1 MNETVKYSKENATLS
16 LQKMIS
22 GWLAENGTRNV
33 SSLAR
38 GAGVS
43 EACVRRIMTN
53 NSLPTTINLHKLITF
68 INGEGTHQQIL
79 SSLPDDLQKHLTFE
93 LSYLQ
98 FEEVQKYFAMDQK
111 EKLLPDF
118 AHQVI
123 FERSSMGP
131 GISITEV
138 KELFG
143 SYGETVVNNLIKS
156 ELVQN
161 KDGQVV
167 VIEKYK
173 FHSWSNELYKSF
185 LSDSIKTFYKS
196 EFKTN
201 YLYTINES
209 ISIAGY
215 SKIMD
220 ILELA
225 HKNISHIINENPG
238 NIPLTTGGFMDTMTS
253 KNLFDKESGAL

>member
-16 LQKMIS
+16 LQKMIT

-38 GAGVS
+38 GSGVS

-98 FEEVQKYFAMDQK
+98 FEEVQKYYAMDQK

-123 FERSSMGP
+123 FERSSMGS
-131 GISITEV
+131 GISLEEV

-143 SYGETVVNNLIKS
+143 AYGETVVNSLIKS

-196 EFKTN
+196 ENKINFIFN
-201 YLYTINES
+201 INENVS
-209 ISIAGY
+209 KNGY
-215 SKIMD
+215 SNVMDVIESTYKHIQKIV
-220 ILELA
+220 
-225 HKNISHIINENPG
+225 NENPG
-238 NIPLTTGGFMDTMTS
+238 DIPMTTGGFMDTMTS
-253 KNLFDKESGAL
+253 KSLFEKEDGKI

>member
-16 LQKMIS
+16 LQKMIT

-38 GAGVS
+38 GSGVS

-79 SSLPDDLQKHLTFE
+79 SSLSDDLQKHLTFE

-98 FEEVQKYFAMDQK
+98 FEEVQKYYTMDQK

-123 FERSSMGP
+123 FERSSMGS
-131 GISITEV
+131 GISLEEV

-143 SYGETVVNNLIKS
+143 AYGETVINSLIKS

-161 KDGQVV
+161 KDGQLVAL
-167 VIEKYK
+167 EKYK
-173 FHSWSNELYKSF
+173 NHSWSTEFAIHF
-185 LSDSIKTFYKS
+185 LSDSIKTFYKTDC
-196 EFKTN
+196 KVN
-201 YLYTINES
+201 YLFNINES
-209 ISIAGY
+209 VSKTGY
-215 SKIMD
+215 SKVMD

-238 NIPLTTGGFMDTMTS
+238 NVPLTMGGFMDTMTS
-253 KNLFDKESGAL
+253 KNFFEKENGAL

>member
-22 GWLAENGTRNV
+22 GWLAENGTRNI

-98 FEEVQKYFAMDQK
+98 FEEIQKYFAMDQK

-143 SYGETVVNNLIKS
+143 SYGETVVNNLVKS
-156 ELVQN
+156 ELVQKN
-161 KDGQVV
+161 DGQVV
-167 VIEKYK
+167 VIEKYR
-173 FHSWSNELYKSF
+173 FHSWSVDYAKQF
-185 LSDSIKTFYKS
+185 LSDSIDTF
-196 EFKTN
+196 FKTDSPFN
-201 YLYTINES
+201 YLFNINES
-209 ISIAGY
+209 ISIEGY
-215 SKIMD
+215 DKAIKFIKSVHCEFSNIV
-220 ILELA
+220 
-225 HKNISHIINENPG
+225 KNNPG
-238 NIPLTTGGFMDTMTS
+238 TIPFTLGGFMDTMTS
-253 KNLFDKESGAL
+253 KNIFENKGEL